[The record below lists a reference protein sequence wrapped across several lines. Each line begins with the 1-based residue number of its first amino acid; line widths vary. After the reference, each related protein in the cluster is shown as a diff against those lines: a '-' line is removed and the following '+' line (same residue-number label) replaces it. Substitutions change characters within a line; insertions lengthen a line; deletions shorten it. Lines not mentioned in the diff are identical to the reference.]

1 MQNITNVIKDTAK
14 KLLEEKKVDLVVGFA
29 KGSLP
34 LRSTPYFAR
43 TAEEAE
49 RLVWDE
55 YCENNLANYLR
66 NREEKVAVVAKGC
79 DVRSIVALM
88 KENQIDREKLY
99 IIGVPCRGMID
110 RQKAGELVGGKEI
123 LEAEVKGEEVVLR
136 GKGFEEKVKK
146 EELLY
151 DTCARCAYGN
161 PAIYDELVGEEVP
174 AREAN
179 FKEIEEFEALGAEER
194 AEFLAK
200 EMSKCIRCYA
210 CRNACPMCYCETCFV
225 DSSTPQWIS
234 KRAYSVK
241 DNLIFQGVRV
251 FHQLGRCADCGAC
264 ERACPMGIKLS
275 LLTRKG
281 VKDVKEMFD
290 YEAGLNP
297 NDKPVL
303 NDFNTD
309 DPQPFLMKE

>member
-1 MQNITNVIKDTAK
+1 MQNLSKVIQDTAK

-43 TAEEAE
+43 TVEEAGE
-49 RLVWDE
+49 LIWNE

-66 NREEKVAVVAKGC
+66 KREEKVAVVAKGC
-79 DVRSIVALM
+79 DVRAIVALM

-99 IIGVPCRGMID
+99 IIGVPCQGMID
-110 RQKAGELVGGKEI
+110 RGKASELVGGREI
-123 LEAEVKGEEVVLR
+123 LEAEINGEEVVLKGR
-136 GKGFEEKVKK
+136 GFEEKSSRK
-146 EELLY
+146 ELLY

-161 PAIYDELVGEEVP
+161 PVIYDELVGEEVP
-174 AREAN
+174 AKEVS
-179 FKEIEEFEALGAEER
+179 FKEVEEFEALSAEER

-200 EMSKCIRCYA
+200 EMEKCIRCYA
-210 CRNACPMCYCETCFV
+210 CRNACPMCYCEECFV
-225 DSSTPQWIS
+225 DSSRPQWIS
-234 KRAYSVK
+234 KRANSVK

-281 VKDVKEMFD
+281 VKDVKEIFG

-297 NDKPVL
+297 DDKPVL
-303 NDFNTD
+303 SDFSTE